1 MPFVTIYAVKIAC
14 LRQRDR
20 NCLEQPAFV
29 KNAHYLLNLWQLAV
43 QVPLQ
48 EPSHWLLQ
56 VLPQLPLPISSYPAV
71 A

>member
-1 MPFVTIYAVKIAC
+1 MPFITVNAVQIARLC
-14 LRQRDR
+14 QGDR
-20 NCLEQPAFV
+20 NCLDQLAFV
-29 KNAHYLLNLWQLAV
+29 KNAHYLLYRWQVAV
-43 QVPLQ
+43 HEPLQ